1 MTYVKLIALAVFAG
15 LLSVALMPTIQ
26 ADTWN
31 KKTVFTA
38 TEPVQ
43 LPTIVLQ
50 PGTYVLKL
58 MDSSSDRHIV
68 QVFDSTDQHL
78 ITTVLAIPNYRLR
91 RTGKTEFQFWEVPAG
106 QPKALRAWFYPG
118 DVVGDEF
125 AYPKNM
131 STQIAAFT
139 KTTVPTTTYTESTE
153 GLAKS
158 AVNTVDKSGSSK
170 DLDKETYART
180 EPAVAEPAP
189 APAPAPAPEPA
200 VIAQNEPAP
209 SPAPARVDTPAQPA
223 EPPALPHTATA
234 IPAIGL
240 IGLLSLA
247 AFAGTRKNR

>member
-1 MTYVKLIALAVFAG
+1 MTYIRLIALAVFAVV
-15 LLSVALMPTIQ
+15 LSVALMPTMQ

-31 KKTVFTA
+31 KKTVLTVN
-38 TEPVQ
+38 EPVQ
-43 LPTIVLQ
+43 LPTMLLQ

-118 DVVGDEF
+118 DTVGDEF

-131 STQIAAFT
+131 STQIAAYT
-139 KTTVPTTTYTESTE
+139 KTVVPTTTYTESTE

-158 AVNTVDKSGSSK
+158 TVNTVDESGSAK
-170 DLDKETYART
+170 ELDKETYSRT
-180 EPAVAEPAP
+180 EPVVAE
-189 APAPAPAPEPA
+189 PAPAPAPEPA
-200 VIAQNEPAP
+200 VIAHNEPAP
-209 SPAPARVDTPAQPA
+209 SPAPSRVETPAPQPKA
-223 EPPALPHTATA
+223 PASLPHTATA